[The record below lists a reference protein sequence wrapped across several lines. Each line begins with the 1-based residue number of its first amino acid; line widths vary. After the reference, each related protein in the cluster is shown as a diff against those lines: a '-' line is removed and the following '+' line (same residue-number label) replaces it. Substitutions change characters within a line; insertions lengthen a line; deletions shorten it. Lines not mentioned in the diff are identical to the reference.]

1 MEMLE
6 GVMGPGQGSVESSL
20 CLATA
25 PCADGDFTGWLP
37 SQWTALSERPFCDLS
52 WEHFIHAG

>member
-6 GVMGPGQGSVESSL
+6 GVMGPGQGSAESSL
-20 CLATA
+20 SLATA

-37 SQWTALSERPFCDLS
+37 SQWTALSERPFCDSS